1 MRSASTERV
10 ETNDTIVRP
19 DAKKAARRKEGLRS
33 EAHLH
38 PPPQCTAAA
47 AWHDNARTD
56 GTWHA
61 TDAGARAEAGPPRP
75 RRQQVLGARNTTA
88 HMPIADSVRKDTAKG
103 RHSSR
108 YDNIVVA

>member
-1 MRSASTERV
+1 MGSASTERV
-10 ETNDTIVRP
+10 ETNDTMVRP
-19 DAKKAARRKEGLRS
+19 DAKKAARRKEGFRS
-33 EAHLH
+33 EAHLR

-47 AWHDNARTD
+47 AWQHNARTD
-56 GTWHA
+56 STWNA
-61 TDAGARAEAGPPRP
+61 TDARASAEAGPPSP

-88 HMPIADSVRKDTAKG
+88 NMPTADSVRKDTAKG